1 MGIAV
6 EDQVDRDQHDIPA
19 PTATDAALLRLDA
32 VLSTAVDG
40 IVTIDDHGT
49 ILSVNQAVQRLFGY
63 AAAEMIG
70 RNVKMLMPEPYHS
83 AHDGFLTRYRETGER
98 RIIGIGR
105 EVIGRRKDGSTFP
118 MDLAVGE
125 AWLAEGRFFTG
136 IIRDI
141 TDRKRGESELR
152 DAKQTLE
159 SVIAALPV
167 AVLSIDRDDRIRLWS
182 RAAES
187 ILGWTA
193 EEMVGQVVPVA
204 LFAGGLSEQAARLCD
219 GIAIKS
225 EEMQC
230 RRKDGAVI
238 DVAFSSSPLVAESGM
253 LAATICVLDDITQRK
268 AIATQLYQAQ
278 KMEAVG
284 QLTGGLAHD
293 FNNILGVAIGN
304 LDLLAEEL
312 EQQPDTLE
320 LVEAAQAS
328 LLKGADLTRQLLAFA
343 RRQPLQPERVQ
354 IEDLLAASIRLLRR
368 TLGEQVEVS
377 FRVEGSVWPVTVD
390 VAQLEAAITNLA
402 INARDAMPEGGRL
415 GIVLGNAGLDADY
428 AATMPDVQ
436 AGDYVLIE
444 MHDTGHGMPPEVVS
458 RVFEPF
464 FTTKPPGKGTGLG
477 LSMVYGFIKQ
487 SGGHIR
493 IYSEV
498 GHGTT
503 VKLYLPRAA
512 AAADTQA
519 PAPEAEAVPG
529 GSETILVVEDNADV
543 RRVVVRQLRS
553 LGYTPLEA
561 QDAREALTV
570 LRGDAA
576 IDLLFSDVVMPHG
589 MSGFDLGREAGHLRP
604 GLKVLFTSG
613 FPSATFATAPELAGG
628 IQLLSKPYRKL
639 DLARAVRAMLDSR
652 SFHDGQPV
660 AGHRR

>member
-1 MGIAV
+1 MVV
-6 EDQVDRDQHDIPA
+6 EDEVDRDMGDFPVPRI
-19 PTATDAALLRLDA
+19 TDAARLRLEA

-40 IVTIDDHGT
+40 IVTIDDRGT

-63 AAAEMIG
+63 AAEDMIG

-83 AHDGFLTRYRETGER
+83 AHDGFLTRYRDTGER

-105 EVIGRRKDGSTFP
+105 EVVGRRKDGSTFP

-125 AWLAEGRFFTG
+125 AWLPEGRFFTG

-152 DAKQTLE
+152 DAKQMLE

-167 AVLSIDRDDRIRLWS
+167 AVLSIDRDTRIRLWS
-182 RAAES
+182 RAAED
-187 ILGWTA
+187 ILGWSA
-193 EEMVGQVVPVA
+193 EEMLGQPMPAA
-204 LFAGGLSEQAARLCD
+204 LFADGLGSSLCD
-219 GIAIKS
+219 GVAIKS
-225 EEMQC
+225 AEVRC
-230 RRKDGAVI
+230 RRKDGAEI
-238 DVAFSSSPLVAESGM
+238 DIALSSSPLRSETGE

-304 LDLLAEEL
+304 LDLLGEEL
-312 EQQPDTLE
+312 EQQPGALE
-320 LVEAAQAS
+320 LVEAAQGS
-328 LLKGADLTRQLLAFA
+328 LLKGAELTRQLLAFA

-354 IEDLLAASIRLLRR
+354 IEELLAASIRLLRR
-368 TLGEQVEVS
+368 TLGEQVEVT
-377 FRVEGSVWPVTVD
+377 FRVEGAVWPVAVD

-428 AATMPDVQ
+428 VATMPDVQ
-436 AGDYVLIE
+436 VGDYVLIE
-444 MHDTGHGMPPEVVS
+444 IHDSGHGMSPETLA
-458 RVFEPF
+458 RAFEPF

-477 LSMVYGFIKQ
+477 LSMVYGFMKQ

-503 VKLYLPRAA
+503 VKLYLPRAPA
-512 AAADTQA
+512 AAGEQL
-519 PAPEAEAVPG
+519 PAPEPEAAPG
-529 GSETILVVEDNADV
+529 GSETILVVEDNPDV

-553 LGYTPLEA
+553 LGYTPIEA
-561 QDAREALTV
+561 PDAHEALAV
-570 LRGDAA
+570 LHGAAA
-576 IDLLFSDVVMPHG
+576 IDLVFSDVVMPHG
-589 MSGFDLGREAGHLRP
+589 MSGFDLGREAEHLRP

-613 FPSATFATAPELAGG
+613 FPSATFASAPELAGG
-628 IQLLSKPYRKL
+628 IQLLSKPYRKQ
-639 DLARAVRAMLDSR
+639 DLARAIRAMLDSR
-652 SFHDGQPV
+652 SPHDGQPI